1 MPSYKGEPLLNSSTG
16 INRSTLF
23 ALGLAVA
30 VICLIVAIV
39 YWVGGSPLGHHIKH
53 GILFFGLA
61 VLAALFALVNRPQT
75 AI

>member
-1 MPSYKGEPLLNSSTG
+1 MDRSNANSSDVS
-16 INRSTLF
+16 NRSLF
-23 ALGLAVA
+23 FAVGLAAA

-61 VLAALFALVNRPQT
+61 VVAGLFALVNRPQT
-75 AI
+75 TA